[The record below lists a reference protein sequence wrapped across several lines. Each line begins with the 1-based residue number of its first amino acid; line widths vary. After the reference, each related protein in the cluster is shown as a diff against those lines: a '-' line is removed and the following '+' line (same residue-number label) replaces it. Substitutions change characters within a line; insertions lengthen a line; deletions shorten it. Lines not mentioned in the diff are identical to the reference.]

1 MAESQTKD
9 KEEKETQE
17 EWDARREQERS
28 AQALADPN
36 SVPEHRPQA
45 HQQVD
50 TMSDREEEKAEEEP
64 LGKEDYEAAES
75 DAQAKKAE
83 KESEK
88 LGAEHLRD
96 GDKVYII
103 DGEYEGAVG
112 VIVDV
117 TWADLEERAKAQSG
131 DPTVARFAK
140 ASEYLVRTRGQQH
153 LVSVE
158 PDEVEQYDAELG
170 PNVSEL

>member
-9 KEEKETQE
+9 KEKETQE
-17 EWDARREQERS
+17 EFDARREQERS

-36 SVPEHRPQA
+36 AVPEHRPQA
-45 HQQVD
+45 SQIPN
-50 TMSDREEEKAEEEP
+50 TMSEREKEKAEEEP

-75 DAQAKKAE
+75 DSQLKKAE
-83 KESEK
+83 KEETEH
-88 LGAEHLRD
+88 GPEHLRD

-112 VIVDV
+112 VVVDV
-117 TWADLEERAKAQSG
+117 TWENLEEQTKARSG
-131 DPTVARFAK
+131 DPAVARFAK

-153 LVSVE
+153 LVSVTPE
-158 PDEVEQYDAELG
+158 EVEQYEGELG